1 MSKVL
6 LITGGSRGIGAATA
20 RMAIAEGYALAVNY
34 VSDKNAADALVA
46 ELGKRTR
53 AVQGDVSKTEDIQR
67 IYDETETAFGPVT
80 HLVNSAGI
88 TGKSSRLDRADMQT
102 IVDTI
107 AINLTGT
114 ILACQEAVRRMSTQH
129 GGTGG
134 VIVNISSAAATLG
147 SPGEYT
153 WYAAAKGGIDAFTI
167 GLAKEVA
174 MEGIR
179 VASVT
184 PGMTETEIHERS
196 TGDRSRVERIRPTI
210 PMQRIGTAEEIANA
224 IMFLL
229 SDKASYITG
238 TTLRVAGGR

>member
-6 LITGGSRGIGAATA
+6 LVTGGSRGIGAATA
-20 RMAIAEGYALAVNY
+20 RMAIAEGYDVAVNY
-34 VSDKNAADALVA
+34 VGDKKAADALVA
-46 ELGKRTR
+46 KLGKRSI
-53 AVQGDVSKTEDIQR
+53 AVQGDVSKPDDIQR
-67 IYDETETAFGPVT
+67 LFNETENSFGPIT
-80 HLVNSAGI
+80 HLVNSAGV
-88 TGKSSRLDRADMQT
+88 TGKSSRLDRADVQT

-114 ILACQEAVRRMSTQH
+114 ILSSQEAVRRMSTLH
-129 GGTGG
+129 GGKGG
-134 VIVNISSAAATLG
+134 VIVNLSSAATTLG

-153 WYAAAKGGIDAFTI
+153 WYAAAKGGVDSFTI

-184 PGMTETEIHERS
+184 PGMTDTEIHERS
-196 TGDRSRVERIRPTI
+196 TQDISRIERIRPTI
-210 PMQRIGTAEEIANA
+210 PMQRIGTTDEIAHA
-224 IMFLL
+224 ILFLL

>member
-1 MSKVL
+1 
-6 LITGGSRGIGAATA
+6 
-20 RMAIAEGYALAVNY
+20 MASAEGYAVAVNY
-34 VSDKNAADALVA
+34 VSDRNAADALVA
-46 ELGKRTR
+46 ELGKK
-53 AVQGDVSKTEDIQR
+53 AKAIQGDVSKASDVLR
-67 IYDETETAFGPVT
+67 MFDEAEVAFGPIT

-88 TGKSSRLDRADMQT
+88 TGKSSRLDRADVQT

-114 ILACQEAVRRMSTQH
+114 ILASQEAVRRMSTLH
-129 GGTGG
+129 GGKGG
-134 VIVNISSAAATLG
+134 VIINISSAAATLG

-210 PMQRIGTAEEIANA
+210 PLQRIGTAEEIANA

>member
-6 LITGGSRGIGAATA
+6 LITGGSRGIGAAAA
-20 RMAIAEGYALAVNY
+20 RMAIADGYSVAVNY
-34 VSDKNAADALVA
+34 VSDKTAADALVA
-46 ELGKRTR
+46 ELGKR
-53 AVQGDVSKTEDIQR
+53 ACAIPGDVSKAADILRIFDTTED
-67 IYDETETAFGPVT
+67 AFGPVT

-88 TGKSSRLDRADMQT
+88 TGKSSRLDRADVQT

-129 GGTGG
+129 GGKGG
-134 VIVNISSAAATLG
+134 VIVNLSSAAATIG

-153 WYAAAKGGIDAFTI
+153 WYAAAKGGVDSFTL

-210 PMQRIGTAEEIANA
+210 PLQRIGTAEEIANA

>member
-1 MSKVL
+1 MTKVL

-20 RMAIAEGYALAVNY
+20 RLAVAEGYAVAVNY
-34 VSDKNAADALVA
+34 VGDKKAADALVK
-46 ELGKRTR
+46 ELGSKPI
-53 AVQGDVSKTEDIQR
+53 AVQGNVATLADVER
-67 IYDETETAFGPVT
+67 MFAETEKAFGPVT
-80 HLVNSAGI
+80 HVVNSAGI
-88 TGKSSRLDRADMQT
+88 TGKSARLDACDPQV
-102 IVDTI
+102 IIDTI
-107 AINLTGT
+107 AINLTGN
-114 ILACQEAVRRMSTQH
+114 IFVCREAVKRMSTKH
-129 GGTGG
+129 GGKGG
-134 VIVNISSAAATLG
+134 VIINLSSAAATLG

-153 WYAAAKGGIDAFTI
+153 WYAASKGGIDSLTI

-184 PGMTETEIHERS
+184 PGMTDTEIHDRS
-196 TGDRSRVERIRPTI
+196 TGDQSRVERIRPTI
-210 PMQRIGTAEEIANA
+210 PMQRIGKADEIAHA

>member
-20 RMAIAEGYALAVNY
+20 RMASSEGYAVAINY
-34 VSDKNAADALVA
+34 VSDKTAADSVVA
-46 ELGKRTR
+46 ELRKKAI
-53 AVQGDVSKTEDIQR
+53 AVQGDVSNPADVLR
-67 IYDETETAFGPVT
+67 MFDETEAAFGPIT
-80 HLVNSAGI
+80 QLVNSAGI
-88 TGKSSRLDRADMQT
+88 TGKSSRLDRADVQT

-114 ILACQEAVRRMSTQH
+114 ILASQEAVRRMSTLH
-129 GGTGG
+129 GGKGG
-134 VIVNISSAAATLG
+134 VIINISSAAATLG